1 MQGELMTNLEPVLKL
16 ERINKSFAGVKVLR
30 DVSLD
35 LLPGEIHCL
44 VGENGAGKSTLIK
57 VISRVYNPDSGSIY
71 YNGVE
76 LHNHTPKW
84 VRENGINTIYQE
96 VDLVPHLDGAEN
108 ISLGEEPLKATGNI
122 DWKALRKNAQ
132 TIIDSMGVSIDLNV
146 PVRSLKIADQQMI
159 AIAKAASMKSKV
171 MILDEPTSVFT
182 IKEADVL
189 FRIMNDLRA
198 KGMALLYISHHLEEI
213 FKIGDRVTV
222 LRDGS
227 VVTTGKL
234 EEFDKKNLVHAMIGR
249 DIDFSKRPQS
259 TNRGEIALSVRK
271 VTRPNYPEDV
281 SMDLYRGE
289 ILGIAGLVGAGRTEF
304 VSALFGSDVA
314 NSGEILVNG
323 KLVYIKSPRDALRLG
338 IGMVPEN
345 RTEKGIIAI
354 RSISENISYSH
365 IAKTTKL
372 GFVHW
377 GGIKKYSLNIMKRLK
392 INPLEPNMKVAFLS
406 GGNQQKVVLGKWIA
420 ADCEILIL
428 DEPTRGVDVG
438 ARTEIYDL
446 MQELKNS
453 GKAIL
458 MVSSDMTE
466 LLTQADRILV
476 MAKRKIVGEIDGRK
490 ATEEDILSLALD
502 LKSGE

>member
-1 MQGELMTNLEPVLKL
+1 
-16 ERINKSFAGVKVLR
+16 
-30 DVSLD
+30 
-35 LLPGEIHCL
+35 
-44 VGENGAGKSTLIK
+44 
-57 VISRVYNPDSGSIY
+57 
-71 YNGVE
+71 
-76 LHNHTPKW
+76 
-84 VRENGINTIYQE
+84 
-96 VDLVPHLDGAEN
+96 
-108 ISLGEEPLKATGNI
+108 
-122 DWKALRKNAQ
+122 
-132 TIIDSMGVSIDLNV
+132 
-146 PVRSLKIADQQMI
+146 
-159 AIAKAASMKSKV
+159 
-171 MILDEPTSVFT
+171 
-182 IKEADVL
+182 
-189 FRIMNDLRA
+189 
-198 KGMALLYISHHLEEI
+198 
-213 FKIGDRVTV
+213 
-222 LRDGS
+222 
-227 VVTTGKL
+227 
-234 EEFDKKNLVHAMIGR
+234 
-249 DIDFSKRPQS
+249 
-259 TNRGEIALSVRK
+259 
-271 VTRPNYPEDV
+271 
-281 SMDLYRGE
+281 MDLYRGE